1 MGGKDKIKHVVVRL
15 NEIKLFKMTMKD
27 FDQMI
32 EIYKSF
38 WGVRGLNDPIAY
50 QKIIEQNLS
59 YVYKIGNE
67 LIAFCLVE
75 YLYEKNNIEINLLC
89 VKEEY
94 KGMKFGKNLLSFC
107 INNCKKKKYKHFS
120 LHVSTKN
127 IPALNLYKT
136 LGFEIKSFIRKY
148 YNDED
153 PNVNDAYYM
162 TLSV

>member
-1 MGGKDKIKHVVVRL
+1 
-15 NEIKLFKMTMKD
+15 MKD

-94 KGMKFGKNLLSFC
+94 KGMKFGKNLR
-107 INNCKKKKYKHFS
+107 
-120 LHVSTKN
+120 N
-127 IPALNLYKT
+127 I
-136 LGFEIKSFIRKY
+136 
-148 YNDED
+148 
-153 PNVNDAYYM
+153 
-162 TLSV
+162 